1 MNKILDVME
10 DIKQN
15 ITDNQY
21 KIIMESLMEI
31 KNENEREKEKD
42 ERVTRKYYTQKEF
55 NEMTKIMVKL
65 TINQFFEYTDNEN
78 DTIWID
84 SIKRLVESN
93 LEKHKIGFSGNKFE
107 DYLFEILKENK
118 TIEHNQIIKKIKFRK

>member
-1 MNKILDVME
+1 ME

-15 ITDNQY
+15 ITDNEY

-93 LEKHKIGFSGNKFE
+93 LEKHKIGFSGNTFE

>member
-1 MNKILDVME
+1 MNKILDVVE

-21 KIIMESLMEI
+21 KIIMDSLMEI

-55 NEMTKIMVKL
+55 NEMTKVMVKL
-65 TINQFFEYTDNEN
+65 TINQFFEYTDN
-78 DTIWID
+78 
-84 SIKRLVESN
+84 
-93 LEKHKIGFSGNKFE
+93 
-107 DYLFEILKENK
+107 
-118 TIEHNQIIKKIKFRK
+118 

>member
-1 MNKILDVME
+1 MDKILDVME

-15 ITDNQY
+15 ITDNEY
-21 KIIMESLMEI
+21 KIIMESLLEI

-78 DTIWID
+78 DAIWID

-93 LEKHKIGFSGNKFE
+93 LEKHKIGFSGNTFE

>member
-93 LEKHKIGFSGNKFE
+93 LEKHKIGFSGNTFE

>member
-15 ITDNQY
+15 ITDNEY

-55 NEMTKIMVKL
+55 NEMTKVMVKL

-93 LEKHKIGFSGNKFE
+93 LEKHKIGFSGNTFE

>member
-1 MNKILDVME
+1 MDKILDVME

-21 KIIMESLMEI
+21 KIIMDSLMEI

-93 LEKHKIGFSGNKFE
+93 LEKHKIGFSGNTFE

>member
-1 MNKILDVME
+1 MNKILNVME

-15 ITDNQY
+15 ITDNEY

-93 LEKHKIGFSGNKFE
+93 LEKHKIGFSGNTFE

-118 TIEHNQIIKKIKFRK
+118 AIEHNQIIKKIKFRK